1 LRPVVGKPADVAA
14 PDPHPKKD
22 MPRTVT
28 GLWNNLTTF
37 ENLHLAY
44 LGACNGK
51 RYRNEVMQ
59 FSIQAEEHLFNI
71 QNHLLWKT
79 WTPGPQREFVVR
91 EPKLRLIQAPPFQ
104 DRIVHHAL
112 VRVVEP
118 HFERRFIADSYA
130 CRAGKGTQR
139 AVMRVQHFLRV
150 AKRNW
155 GDGLYVVKAD
165 ISRYF
170 ASIQHHVLMQEVERV
185 ISDPNVLWLWQQIIS
200 GYGHGA
206 GVGLPVG
213 ALTSQI
219 GANIVLNRLD
229 HAVKDDMSVRCYAR
243 YMDDF
248 IAVLPDKPSAQSVL
262 REMERVINGLG
273 LSLNPKTAIHPW
285 QRGIDFCGYRIWPT
299 HILPR
304 KRNIKRARA
313 DFRQIMRAYF
323 DGEISLTDV
332 RQRVMSFLAYAKHC
346 QARRTVEGVLG
357 DLVLVPGLR
366 DIPERPL
373 AATSGKSAALT
384 PQADSIIQTTINRL
398 ETPP

>member
-1 LRPVVGKPADVAA
+1 
-14 PDPHPKKD
+14 
-22 MPRTVT
+22 MPRTVN
-28 GLWNNLTTF
+28 GLWENLTSF
-37 ENLHLAY
+37 ENLYLAY
-44 LGACNGK
+44 LGARDGK
-51 RYRNEVMQ
+51 RYRSDVMR
-59 FSIQAEEHLFNI
+59 FSIEAEENLCNI

-79 WTPGPQREFVVR
+79 WKPGQQHEFVVR
-91 EPKLRLIQAPPFQ
+91 EPKLRLIQAPPFE

-130 CRAGKGTQR
+130 CRKNKGTQR

-165 ISRYF
+165 ISQYF
-170 ASIQHHVLMQEVERV
+170 ASIQHHVLMQEIERV
-185 ISDPNVLWLWQQIIS
+185 ISDPNVLWLWRRILS
-200 GYGHGA
+200 GYGHEA
-206 GVGLPVG
+206 GLGLPVG

-229 HAVKDDMSVRCYAR
+229 HAVKDDMGVRCYAR

-248 IAVLPDKPSAQSVL
+248 IAVLPDKSSARRVL
-262 REMERVINGLG
+262 REMERVVNRLG

-313 DFRQIMRAYF
+313 DFRQMMRAYF
-323 DGEISLTDV
+323 DGEVSMTDA

-366 DIPERPL
+366 DIPERL
-373 AATSGKSAALT
+373 ILATSGKSATFT
-384 PQADSIIQTTINRL
+384 PQADSIIQTSINRL
-398 ETPP
+398 EPPP

>member
-14 PDPHPKKD
+14 PDHHPKKN
-22 MPRTVT
+22 MPRTIT

-37 ENLHLAY
+37 ENLHHAW

-59 FSIQAEEHLFNI
+59 FSIEAEEHLFNI

-79 WTPGPQREFVVR
+79 WKPSQQREFVVR

-112 VRVVEP
+112 VRLVEP
-118 HFERRFIADSYA
+118 HFERRFIADSCA
-130 CRAGKGTQR
+130 CRTGKGTQR
-139 AVMRVQHFLRV
+139 AVMRVRHFLRV

-170 ASIQHHVLMQEVERV
+170 ASIQHHILMQEVGRV
-185 ISDPNVLWLWQQIIS
+185 ISDSDVLWLWRQIIN
-200 GYGHGA
+200 GYGHEA
-206 GVGLPVG
+206 GLGLPVG

-229 HAVKDDMSVRCYAR
+229 HTVKDDMGARFYAR

-248 IAVLPDKPSAQSVL
+248 VAVLPDKASAQRVL
-262 REMERVINGLG
+262 REMERVVNNLG

-313 DFRQIMRAYF
+313 DFRQLMHAYF
-323 DGEISLTDV
+323 DGEISLADV

-346 QARRTVEGVLG
+346 QARRTIEGVLG

-366 DIPERPL
+366 NIPERL
-373 AATSGKSAALT
+373 AA
-384 PQADSIIQTTINRL
+384 DD
-398 ETPP
+398 